1 MNGKDYEMKK
11 MNKEKEMPKEI
22 EITKAAEIQYSIDE
36 KYLPKSE
43 FAKAQQSLESKIDSS
58 LERAIH
64 DICSDTHDMLNTTRF
79 EVNSHVSDILTEKL
93 ENLGLV
99 IRSHYCAS
107 IDEFREITEKRVS
120 IEREKLESAKERFRQ
135 KSEKYKEMISFARR
149 IYIAMGVAIMIL
161 IFSLFGLLQGYQ
173 ARIDEFK
180 TEIEELNETVYSVKA
195 KVMTIEETLE
205 AAQMAMAA
213 REAIAQ
219 DESSANVTSEET
231 SREEEKKSV
240 NLSDISKPSNLSAS
254 QLNSVIN
261 SRLKNVGKSSSKLSN
276 LGDAL
281 VKMEEES
288 GVNAL
293 FCLAVASL
301 ESGYGTSDA
310 AMNKNNLFGLMRSNS
325 LIEFSSVSECI
336 SYWGNLMKNHYI
348 NSNRDSI
355 EDIQPKYCP
364 DSETWAP
371 DVSYLF
377 NTYSSISSK

>member
-22 EITKAAEIQYSIDE
+22 EITKPAEIQYSIDE

-43 FAKAQQSLESKIDSS
+43 FEKAQQSLESKIDSS

-64 DICSDTHDMLNTTRF
+64 DICSDTHDMLNITRF
-79 EVNSHVSDILTEKL
+79 EVNSHVSDILTEKI

-99 IRSHYCAS
+99 IRSQYRAS
-107 IDEFREITEKRVS
+107 IDEFKEITERRVS

-149 IYIAMGVAIMIL
+149 IYIAMGVTIMIL

-219 DESSANVTSEET
+219 DESSANATSEET
-231 SREEEKKSV
+231 VKEEEKKPI

-261 SRLKNVGKSSSKLSN
+261 SRLKSVGKSSSKLSN

-310 AMNKNNLFGLMRSNS
+310 AMNKNNLFGLMRSDS
-325 LIEFSSVSECI
+325 LMEFSSVSECI
-336 SYWGNLMKNHYI
+336 SYWGNLIKNHYI
-348 NSNRDSI
+348 DSNRDSI

-377 NTYSSISSK
+377 NTYSTISNK

>member
-11 MNKEKEMPKEI
+11 MNKEEEMPKEI
-22 EITKAAEIQYSIDE
+22 EITKAAKIQYSIDE

-43 FAKAQQSLESKIDSS
+43 FIKAQQSLESKFDSS

-79 EVNSHVSDILTEKL
+79 EVNSHVSDILTEKI
-93 ENLGLV
+93 ENIGLV
-99 IRSHYCAS
+99 IRSQYCAT
-107 IDEFREITEKRVS
+107 IDEFRELTEKRVS
-120 IEREKLESAKERFRQ
+120 IEKEKLESAKERFRQ

-219 DESSANVTSEET
+219 DEASANATSEET
-231 SREEEKKSV
+231 PKEEEKKPV

-301 ESGYGTSDA
+301 ESGYGTSEA
-310 AMNKNNLFGLMRSNS
+310 AINKNNLFGLMRSNS
-325 LIEFSSVSECI
+325 LMEFSSVSECI

-348 NSNRDSI
+348 DSNRDSI

>member
-1 MNGKDYEMKK
+1 MRRKEFESKENNKKTEM
-11 MNKEKEMPKEI
+11 MREI
-22 EITKAAEIQYSIDE
+22 ELTKGGNIQFSIDE

-43 FAKAQQSLESKIDSS
+43 FVKAQQSLESNFDSS
-58 LERAIH
+58 LEKAIH
-64 DICSDTHDMLNTTRF
+64 DICADTHDMLNTTKY
-79 EVNSHVSDILTEKL
+79 EVNSHVSDILTEKM

-99 IRSHYCAS
+99 IRSQYSATTN
-107 IDEFREITEKRVS
+107 EFREITEKRVS
-120 IEREKLESAKERFRQ
+120 IEREKLEFAKERFRQ
-135 KSEKYKEMISFARR
+135 KSEKYKEVISFARETC
-149 IYIAMGVAIMIL
+149 ITMGVAILIL
-161 IFSLFGLLQGYQ
+161 IFSLVWLLQGYQ

-180 TEIEELNETVYSVKA
+180 SQIEELNDTIYSVKA

-219 DESSANVTSEET
+219 DKASVNATSK
-231 SREEEKKSV
+231 EEEKKPI
-240 NLSDISKPSNLSAS
+240 NLTDISKPSNLSAD
-254 QLNSVIN
+254 QLNFVIS

-281 VKMEEES
+281 VIMEEES

-310 AMNKNNLFGLMRSNS
+310 AINKNNLFGLMRSGS
-325 LIEFSSVSECI
+325 LMEFSSVSECI
-336 SYWGNLMKNHYI
+336 SYWGNLIKNYYI
-348 NSNRDSI
+348 DSNRDSI

-364 DSETWAP
+364 DSETWEP

-377 NTYSSISSK
+377 NTYSAISTK

>member
-1 MNGKDYEMKK
+1 MQRKEFESKENNKKTEM
-11 MNKEKEMPKEI
+11 MREI
-22 EITKAAEIQYSIDE
+22 ELTKGGNIQFSIDE

-43 FAKAQQSLESKIDSS
+43 FVKAQQSLESKFDSS
-58 LERAIH
+58 LEKAIH
-64 DICSDTHDMLNTTRF
+64 DICADTHDMLNTTKY
-79 EVNSHVSDILTEKL
+79 EVNSHVSDILTEKM

-99 IRSHYCAS
+99 IRSQYSAMTN
-107 IDEFREITEKRVS
+107 EFREITEKRVS
-120 IEREKLESAKERFRQ
+120 IEREKLEFAKERFRQ
-135 KSEKYKEMISFARR
+135 KSEKYKEVISFARETC
-149 IYIAMGVAIMIL
+149 ITMGVAILIL
-161 IFSLFGLLQGYQ
+161 IFSLVWLLQGYQ

-180 TEIEELNETVYSVKA
+180 SQIEELNDTIYSVKA

-219 DESSANVTSEET
+219 DKASVNATSK
-231 SREEEKKSV
+231 EEEKKPI
-240 NLSDISKPSNLSAS
+240 NLTDISKPSNLSED
-254 QLNSVIN
+254 QLNFVIS

-281 VKMEEES
+281 VIMEEES

-310 AMNKNNLFGLMRSNS
+310 AINKNNLFGLMRSGS
-325 LIEFSSVSECI
+325 LMEFSSVSECI
-336 SYWGNLMKNHYI
+336 SYWGNLIKNYYI
-348 NSNRDSI
+348 DSNRDSI

-377 NTYSSISSK
+377 NTYSAISTK